1 LLGHKEPDIAFTA
14 GLLHDLGRVICA
26 DRLGELYIRVLET
39 AHALQFPLEEIES
52 RLLLMNHA
60 QIMDK
65 ALLAW
70 RFPKDLVDPIL
81 HHHAEAADVKA
92 LAAKQTTEVLRL
104 GLANRLTHALMLGSS
119 GNDTIYPTEE
129 HCRLLGVDGDMVRRI
144 EETARHQTDDT
155 KIALLANSG
164 GGNWPRRIDH
174 YRNLV
179 PDVSGILYL
188 SASPELDAYR
198 VFFGELCGTEPA
210 ADPSIAVVHIAAAKE
225 KLLLSQRLVAVE
237 QERQLSPRA
246 LLVLSPG
253 GTIGLDAAIVGE
265 RPTLLV
271 STPTPVSRLISAM
284 ASLVEPDKLKR
295 AA

>member
-1 LLGHKEPDIAFTA
+1 
-14 GLLHDLGRVICA
+14 
-26 DRLGELYIRVLET
+26 
-39 AHALQFPLEEIES
+39 
-52 RLLLMNHA
+52 
-60 QIMDK
+60 MDK

-129 HCRLLGVDGDMVRRI
+129 HCRLLGVDGEMVRRI
-144 EETARHQTDDT
+144 EETARQQTDDT

-174 YRNLV
+174 YRGLV
-179 PDVSGILYL
+179 KELPSVVYVSIC
-188 SASPELDAYR
+188 PELDAYR
-198 VFFGELCGTEPA
+198 MFFDELCGPEPA
-210 ADPSIAVVHIAAAKE
+210 ADPAIAVVHIAAAKE
-225 KLLLSQRLVAVE
+225 RLLLGQRLVAVE
-237 QERQLSPRA
+237 EEKQLPPRA
-246 LLVLSPG
+246 LLILSPG
-253 GTIGLDAAIVGE
+253 GQLGLDPAIVGE

-271 STPTPVSRLISAM
+271 STPSPVGRLISSM
-284 ASLVEPDKLKR
+284 LSLVEPDTLKR